1 MGKFN
6 PATDSALYQQ
16 VNGAISGGV
25 WAMPAYFNG
34 TLYFG
39 SVGDRIKAFPFQSAR
54 LAAMSSQTSGT
65 FVYPGATPSVSG
77 NGNAGGI
84 LWATENTAP
93 AVLHAYSATNL
104 ATQLYA
110 STMAANN
117 RDQFGTGNKFITP
130 TIASARVYVGTTSG
144 VGAFGLLDTSTLTPL
159 QTWRNGYFG
168 NPSNVGAGANSA
180 SPAGDRAPNL
190 IKYALGLNPL
200 TVATASQLPSGGIQ
214 PDNGTNYLTLT
225 VNRTAQPPDATCVV
239 EVSGDLLSWASG
251 PPNTV
256 TLSNTATQL
265 VVRDNTP
272 VPSATSRFIRLR
284 VTNP

>member
-1 MGKFN
+1 
-6 PATDSALYQQ
+6 
-16 VNGAISGGV
+16 
-25 WAMPAYFNG
+25 MPAYFNG

-65 FVYPGATPSVSG
+65 FVYPGATPSVSA

-159 QTWRNGYFG
+159 QTWHYWKLRICT
-168 NPSNVGAGANSA
+168 P
-180 SPAGDRAPNL
+180 
-190 IKYALGLNPL
+190 PL
-200 TVATASQLPSGGIQ
+200 AIGK
-214 PDNGTNYLTLT
+214 
-225 VNRTAQPPDATCVV
+225 
-239 EVSGDLLSWASG
+239 
-251 PPNTV
+251 
-256 TLSNTATQL
+256 
-265 VVRDNTP
+265 
-272 VPSATSRFIRLR
+272 F
-284 VTNP
+284 